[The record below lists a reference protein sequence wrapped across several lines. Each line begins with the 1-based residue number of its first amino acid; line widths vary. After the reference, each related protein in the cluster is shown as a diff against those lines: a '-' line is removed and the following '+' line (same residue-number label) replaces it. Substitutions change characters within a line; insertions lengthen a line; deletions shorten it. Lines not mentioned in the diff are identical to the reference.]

1 MGLRTDALGKLLPVL
16 GLTAAL
22 IMWPGCARA
31 EVGAIRNIPAANL
44 QITEFAMFQE
54 RYGLTGECVFFKNT
68 APITAKRVVFL
79 YSILGEDG
87 KPQFGETHEAKGNF
101 TTGALIRGRTPVNC
115 QDGLISVGDGQV
127 AHDGKGG
134 SLVASVAEVDY
145 VDGTSWHAGPDII
158 GAALKQPESDVHITK
173 AFSWEPGGSTQ
184 ECVDFTNAGSRTVR
198 HVQFMFS
205 HIADDGSDVVDDP
218 LDVRWEYQPGASQT
232 LSCRGWNGSATPRV
246 GAAPDSAPPELLAF
260 GKAARLVAW
269 VSEIE
274 YTDGT
279 SWHAPAQQ
287 SNAVAAAAV
296 PNTVDYSHAVWWPQP
311 PDIPEKFS
319 QQSAS
324 GVAIT
329 KAFVWNAGVPNEC
342 VDFVSDSAKP
352 VKHIRFE
359 FDHLDANGSL
369 LAEEPLDIRARGG
382 AYPADKPQEMN
393 CRTFEG
399 TVILPVLWNGGGSD
413 PQVLFNDEPST
424 VQVHIDDVEYAD
436 GTSWTPAGGK

>member
-1 MGLRTDALGKLLPVL
+1 MGIRKDALGKLVPAL

-22 IMWPGCARA
+22 VMWPGCARA

-44 QITEFAMFQE
+44 QITEFAVFQE

-68 APITAKRVVFL
+68 SPVAAKRVLFL
-79 YSILGEDG
+79 YSILDADG
-87 KPQFGETHEAKGNF
+87 NAEFGETHEAKGNF

-127 AHDGKGG
+127 AHDGKMG

-158 GAALKQPESDVHITK
+158 GAALKQAYSDVRITK
-173 AFSWEPGGSTQ
+173 AYSWEPGGSTQ

-205 HIADDGSDVVDDP
+205 HIAADGSDVVDDP
-218 LDVRWEYQPGASQT
+218 LDVRVDYQPGASQT

-246 GAAPDSAPPELLAF
+246 GAAPGPAATEILVF
-260 GKAARLVAW
+260 GKSARLVAW
-269 VSEIE
+269 VDQIE

-279 SWHAPAQQ
+279 SWHAPQE
-287 SNAVAAAAV
+287 SNAAVAAAAAS
-296 PNTVDYSHAVWWPQP
+296 TVDYSHAVWWPRP
-311 PDIPEKFS
+311 AEIAEKFT
-319 QQSAS
+319 QQTAS
-324 GVAIT
+324 GIEIT
-329 KAFVWNAGVPNEC
+329 KAFVYNAGVPNEC
-342 VDFVSDSAKP
+342 ADFVSSSAKP
-352 VKHIRFE
+352 VKHVRFE
-359 FDHLDANGSL
+359 FDHLDASGTL

-382 AYPADKPQEMN
+382 TYPADKPQEMN

-399 TVILPVLWNGGGSD
+399 TVILPVTWNGGSSD
-413 PQVLFNDEPST
+413 SQVLFNDEPST
-424 VQVHIDDVEYAD
+424 VQVRVDEVDYAD
-436 GTSWTPAGGK
+436 GTSWTPPGAK